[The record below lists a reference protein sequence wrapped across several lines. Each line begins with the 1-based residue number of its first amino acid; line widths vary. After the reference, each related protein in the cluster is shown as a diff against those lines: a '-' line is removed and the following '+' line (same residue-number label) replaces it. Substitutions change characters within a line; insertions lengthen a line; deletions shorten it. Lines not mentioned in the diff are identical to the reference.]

1 MKTFKRGTVIAT
13 LLGVTVLTAACS
25 GGNASSLKDDETAVV
40 KVMYWDEEQFYRQY
54 GNLFNAKFPNVEI
67 QVINTQS
74 FHNNY
79 ENMDQDEAWD
89 KFLQDEQPDVLL
101 LNQDQYKKMSEK
113 DALVDLEP
121 MLTEKDFKSEEI
133 LPAIIDY
140 LKTTAN
146 GKLYGLAPSF
156 YSQALFYN
164 ADLFSKHGI
173 EVPTNKMSWKE
184 VIDLAKRF
192 PDTGKPETREYGF
205 SMPYMNSPFQLG
217 MMVGWSEGLV
227 MSDAEVTK
235 LSINTEG
242 WKGAFQTAIDGLK
255 LTPPPPDM
263 NNGNIDYMSRDSF
276 LSGKSAM
283 TVSHPYYVNELRQA
297 KNYNKDY
304 KEFNW
309 EIVTEP
315 VGSNDRDY
323 GSSFSASEIFA
334 IQANSP
340 NAKAAWE
347 LVKYI
352 NGDEA
357 AKLLS
362 RVNRGN
368 LMSRTSYVKDKDG
381 KDLGAFYTLKPKPD
395 TSSRFF
401 SKMPSTFYQPLSEIG
416 ERELKLVSE
425 GKKSMDEA
433 LKVFETEAQQAL
445 VKARQ
450 EEEAEKA
457 KKGTTDKE
465 NASTTSGGSGRAV
478 AIPAS

>member
-25 GGNASSLKDDETAVV
+25 GGNASSLKEDETAVV
-40 KVMYWDEEQFYRQY
+40 KVMYWDEQNFYQQY

-67 QVINTQS
+67 QVVNQRLLY
-74 FHNNY
+74 NNY
-79 ENMDQDEAWD
+79 ENMEQDEAWE

-101 LNQDQYKKMSEK
+101 LSPDQYKTMSEK

-121 MLTEKDFKSEEI
+121 MLSEKDFKGEEI

-146 GKLYGLAPSF
+146 GKLYGMSPSF

-184 VIDLAKRF
+184 LFDLAKRF

-205 SMPYMNSPFQLG
+205 AMPYMNSTFQLG

-255 LTPPPPDM
+255 LSPPPQDM
-263 NNGNIDYMSRDSF
+263 NNGNFDYMSRDSF
-276 LSGKSAM
+276 LSGKAAM
-283 TVSHPYYVNELRQA
+283 TLSSPYYVNELRQA
-297 KNYNKDY
+297 KEYNKDY

-309 EIVTEP
+309 EIVSEP
-315 VGSNDRDY
+315 VGSNDRDH
-323 GSSFSASEIFA
+323 GSSFGANEIFA

-352 NGDEA
+352 NSDEA

-368 LMSRTSYVKDKDG
+368 LMADK
-381 KDLGAFYTLKPKPD
+381 LC
-395 TSSRFF
+395 
-401 SKMPSTFYQPLSEIG
+401 
-416 ERELKLVSE
+416 
-425 GKKSMDEA
+425 
-433 LKVFETEAQQAL
+433 
-445 VKARQ
+445 
-450 EEEAEKA
+450 
-457 KKGTTDKE
+457 
-465 NASTTSGGSGRAV
+465 
-478 AIPAS
+478 